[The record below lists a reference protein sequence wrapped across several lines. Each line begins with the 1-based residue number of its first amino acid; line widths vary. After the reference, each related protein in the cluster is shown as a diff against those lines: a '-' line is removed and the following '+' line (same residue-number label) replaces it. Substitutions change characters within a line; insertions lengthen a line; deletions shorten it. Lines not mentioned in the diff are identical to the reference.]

1 MNLAVTGPS
10 RFGYTSLVIR
20 ALRRRIF
27 LLCFGLSSL
36 GLAAC
41 SGALNDPYPASERGR
56 NVLYTSFSERPKH
69 LDPAQSYASDEAE
82 FTAQIYEPPLQ
93 YHYLKRPYELAT
105 LTAEEM
111 PRPEFFDAQ
120 GRRLPANAPADRVA
134 SSVYQIRIRPGILFQ
149 PHPAFAKDE
158 AGAPLYLDLADA
170 DIRGKYGVADF
181 PRTGTRELLA
191 EDYVYEIKRL
201 AHPRF
206 VSPIFGHM
214 SEYIVG
220 LRELAAQLKKE
231 DAAIIASH
239 AEKFGKSDKGLPWL
253 DLRRYPL
260 TGVEV
265 VDKYTYRVRV
275 KGKYPQ
281 FLYWLAMPFF
291 APIPWEADKFYAQRG
306 MNEGRNLTLD
316 WFPVGTGPYMLSENN
331 PNSRMV
337 LDRNP
342 NFRGESYPSVG
353 EPGDRAAGLLADAGK
368 TGPFIDRIVYSREKE
383 GIPYWNKFLQGYYDA
398 SGISSDNF
406 DQAVRMGME
415 GEAALTPELESRDI
429 KLRTSVGTSTFYLA
443 FNFLDP
449 VVGGLGDRARKL
461 RQAISIAV
469 DWEEFISIFS
479 NGRGIPGSGPIP
491 PGIFGYRDGREGM
504 NPVVYEW
511 VDDKPKRKS
520 IEAAKKLLA
529 EAGFPGGRDAK
540 SGQPVVLYLDT
551 VARGPG
557 DAARLNWYR
566 RQFAKLDL
574 QLEIRTSDWN
584 RFQEKVRAGN
594 TQMFFLGWNA
604 DYPDPENFM
613 FLLNG
618 PQSRAKTQGENAAN
632 YQNPAYDRLFERM
645 KNMDNGPERQAVI
658 DEMVRIARE
667 DAPWAWGFHP
677 KDYGLSHAWVRN
689 GKPNNMA
696 RNGLKFQRI
705 DTELRE
711 RRRAEWNRPL
721 LWPLFLVAVL
731 IAFGTVPAFIGYRR
745 RERSA
750 AKRISE

>member
-1 MNLAVTGPS
+1 MRGF
-10 RFGYTSLVIR
+10 R
-20 ALRRRIF
+20 
-27 LLCFGLSSL
+27 LLFPPLL
-36 GLAAC
+36 IGLAAC
-41 SGALNDPYPASERGR
+41 SGALNDPYPGAEAGR
-56 NVLYTSFSERPKH
+56 NILYTSFSERPKH

-93 YHYLKRPYELAT
+93 YHYLKRPYELIT
-105 LTAEEM
+105 LTAEAM
-111 PRPEFFDAQ
+111 PRPVFLDAR
-120 GRRLPANAPADRVA
+120 GRRLPADAPADRVA
-134 SSVYQIRIRPGILFQ
+134 SSVYEIRIKPGILYQ
-149 PHPAFAKDE
+149 PHPAFAKDGK
-158 AGAPLYLDLADA
+158 GAHRYLDLEEK
-170 DIRGKYGVADF
+170 DIRGKYGVSDF
-181 PRTGTRELLA
+181 AATGTRELLA

-220 LRELAAQLKKE
+220 LRELGARLKQE
-231 DAAIIASH
+231 DASIVDEHIRLH
-239 AEKFGKSDKGLPWL
+239 GKTDKSLPWL

-260 TGVEV
+260 AGAEV
-265 VDKYTYRVRV
+265 VDRYTYRIRV

-281 FLYWLAMPFF
+281 FVYWLAMPFF
-291 APIPWEADKFYAQRG
+291 APIPWEADRFYAQRG

-331 PNSRMV
+331 PNARMV
-337 LDRNP
+337 LERNP
-342 NFRGESYPSVG
+342 NFRGEAYPSEG
-353 EPGDRAAGLLADAGK
+353 EPGDAQAGLLADAGK
-368 TGPFIDRIVYSREKE
+368 TGPFIDRIVYAREKE

-415 GEAALTPELESRDI
+415 GEATLTSELESRGI
-429 KLRTSVGTSTFYLA
+429 SLRTSVGTGTFYLA

-449 VVGGLGDRARKL
+449 VVGGLADRARKL
-461 RQAISIAV
+461 RQAISIAL

-504 NPVVYEW
+504 NPVVYDW
-511 VDDKPKRKS
+511 VDGKPGRKP
-520 IEAAKKLLA
+520 IEAAQKLLA
-529 EAGFPGGRDAK
+529 EAGFPGGREAK
-540 SGQPVVLYLDT
+540 SGQPLVLYLDT

-566 RQFAKLDL
+566 RQFAKLDI

-584 RFQEKVRAGN
+584 RFQEKIRSGN

-632 YQNPAYDRLFERM
+632 YRNPAYDRLFERM
-645 KNMDNGPERQAVI
+645 KNMDNGPQRQAVI

-667 DAPWAWGFHP
+667 DAPWAWGYHP
-677 KDYGLSHAWVRN
+677 KDYGLSHAWIKN

-705 DTELRE
+705 DTALRE
-711 RRRAEWNRPL
+711 QRRAEWNRPVV
-721 LWPLFLVAVL
+721 WPLILAAVL
-731 IAFGTVPAFIGYRR
+731 LVLATLPAFLGYRR
-745 RERSA
+745 RERAVSKGA
-750 AKRISE
+750 AGEMA